1 MTIKNITKNT
11 NCNEEQKLLI
21 KKLITLLMDDNPKAR
36 PNINEILETLR
47 SIGEDVENQAMDP
60 FPYI

>member
-1 MTIKNITKNT
+1 
-11 NCNEEQKLLI
+11 
-21 KKLITLLMDDNPKAR
+21 MDDNPKAR